1 MTDDVSGGAAAPAD
15 SAPVADAEVVH
26 TPNPISTEP
35 APPSID
41 DALSRAEAKVKAE
54 AAKDTPAP
62 VKSETKTEAKAD
74 TKAETKPVESKPEVK
89 RDETGKFASDKPV
102 TDAQKAASEP
112 APKPAAEQAKSVS
125 DAPARFSD
133 DAKAIWKD
141 APEAVRRETERA
153 IKELTQGHEKYRASA
168 EKFEALKEFD
178 EMATKSGTDLKT
190 ALTRYVNIE
199 QTLRQDPI
207 KGLQAV
213 CENMGLSLRDV
224 AAHIMGQTPEQQAS
238 QSDATIRDLKQQVA
252 ALTEQLGGVTQT
264 IKQQRE
270 SATHEQIAKFAAD
283 NPRFDELSD
292 DIAFFLKSGRTND
305 LSEAYKLAER
315 LNPAPVQAAAEPP
328 ASSAANIDLVAQTQK
343 GSKSINGAP
352 SHGSSPAAR
361 KPSKSLDESLDRA
374 FAALG

>member
-1 MTDDVSGGAAAPAD
+1 MTDDVSGGAVAPAD

-35 APPSID
+35 SPPSID
-41 DALSRAEAKVKAE
+41 DALDRAEAKVKAD
-54 AAKDTPAP
+54 AAKDAPVP
-62 VKSETKTEAKAD
+62 VKSETKTEAKAE
-74 TKAETKPVESKPEVK
+74 TKADTKPVESKTEVK
-89 RDETGKFASDKPV
+89 RDETGKFASDKP
-102 TDAQKAASEP
+102 AEKPANEP
-112 APKPAAEQAKSVS
+112 APKPATEQAKPVS

-133 DAKAIWKD
+133 DAKAAWEDVPED
-141 APEAVRRETERA
+141 ARRETERA

-168 EKFEALKEFD
+168 EKFDAIKEFD
-178 EMATKSGTDLKT
+178 DMATKSGTDLKT

-207 KGLQAV
+207 KGLQLV

-224 AAHIMGQTPEQQAS
+224 AAHIMGQTPEQQSS
-238 QSDATIRDLKQQVA
+238 QADATIRELKQQVA
-252 ALTEQLGGVTQT
+252 TLTDQLGGVTKSIQ
-264 IKQQRE
+264 QQRE
-270 SATHEQIAKFAAD
+270 SATHEQITKFAAE
-283 NPRFDELSD
+283 NPRFDELAD
-292 DIAFFLKSGRTND
+292 DIAFFLQSGRTRD

-315 LNPAPVQAAAEPP
+315 LNPAPVQAAVETP

-352 SHGSSPAAR
+352 SHGSSPATR

>member
-26 TPNPISTEP
+26 TPNPISTEA

-41 DALSRAEAKVKAE
+41 DALDRAEAKVKAD
-54 AAKDTPAP
+54 AAKDAPAP
-62 VKSETKTEAKAD
+62 VKSEAKSEPKTE
-74 TKAETKPVESKPEVK
+74 TKPETKPVESKPELK
-89 RDETGKFASDKPV
+89 RDETGKFASDKP
-102 TDAQKAASEP
+102 AEKAANEP
-112 APKPAAEQAKSVS
+112 APKPATEQAKPVS

-133 DAKAIWKD
+133 DAKAVWKD
-141 APEAVRRETERA
+141 VPEAARRETERA

-168 EKFEALKEFD
+168 EKFDAIKEFD
-178 EMATKSGTDLKT
+178 DMATKSGTDLKT

-207 KGLQAV
+207 KGLQLV

-224 AAHIMGQTPEQQAS
+224 AAHIMGQTPEQQSS
-238 QSDATIRDLKQQVA
+238 QADATIRELKQQVA
-252 ALTEQLGGVTQT
+252 ALTDQLGGVTKT
-264 IKQQRE
+264 IQQQRE
-270 SATHEQIAKFAAD
+270 SATHEQITKFAAD
-283 NPRFDELSD
+283 NPRFDELAD
-292 DIAFFLKSGRTND
+292 DIAFFLQSGRTRD

-315 LNPAPVQAAAEPP
+315 LNPAPAQAAVETP

-352 SHGSSPAAR
+352 SHGSSPATR
-361 KPSKSLDESLDRA
+361 KPSKTLDESLDRA